1 MLVLKENRISFIQ
14 AAIVLVII
22 LAEIFLFRKVLMNAY
37 IPSES
42 MEPTFT
48 EGMRLIATRGC
59 YHLPVSGRPV
69 RALHQTRDRAAGR
82 HGGD

>member
-42 MEPTFT
+42 K
-48 EGMRLIATRGC
+48 GC
-59 YHLPVSGRPV
+59 G
-69 RALHQTRDRAAGR
+69 
-82 HGGD
+82 

>member
-37 IPSES
+37 PERVDG
-42 MEPTFT
+42 TDVHGRDAADCD
-48 EGMRLIATRGC
+48 EGG
-59 YHLPVSGRPV
+59 
-69 RALHQTRDRAAGR
+69 
-82 HGGD
+82 